1 MTQDTQGSRTG
12 LMLQALL
19 ETDVRAS
26 ELVQLRV
33 EDVSLVERVVTV
45 QHGKSGRRREVPI
58 RRALAQLLRLHVGVR
73 RAGPLFAGRQQGAG
87 PAPYNLARQ
96 HVDQVVCRAA
106 DAAGITKR
114 VYPHLLRHTVA
125 TRLLALGM
133 DITDL
138 QRSLGHESISTS
150 RLSAETTGATLQ
162 RRLYQPTDTEGCA
175 PHARLWSF

>member
-1 MTQDTQGSRTG
+1 MTQDTQSGRIG

-19 ETDVRAS
+19 ETDARAS

-58 RRALAQLLRLHVGVR
+58 RRALAQLLRLYVGVR
-73 RAGPLFAGRQQGAG
+73 RARPLFAGRQQGAG
-87 PAPYNLARQ
+87 PASYNLARQ
-96 HVDQVVCRAA
+96 HVDQVVCGAA
-106 DAAGITKR
+106 AAGITKR

-125 TRLLALGM
+125 TRLLAQGM

-138 QRSLGHESISTS
+138 QRSLGHESISIS

-162 RRLYQPTDTEGCA
+162 RRLD
-175 PHARLWSF
+175 